1 MSPALADEFSITEPP
16 GKSLNLLF
24 KKKFALHCNPPG
36 NTFSLEEEDWAG
48 QDVAARG
55 VWEEGTPWGEGM
67 SCQDCLKNL
76 G

>member
-1 MSPALADEFSITEPP
+1 MSPALADEFSITE
-16 GKSLNLLF
+16 
-24 KKKFALHCNPPG
+24 PPG